1 MRQNKEKKKNKE
13 KNHRTVFGCP
23 TMAFGIALLSL
34 IENRRDREFYNT
46 QCVYAV
52 LRFAIQ
58 PIIHITRATHG
69 QRLDLRRGYKIL
81 SQHSSSHWWALR
93 WYADLWNWR
102 RVRHLNSNVYTPR
115 RYHITPN
122 TYTIY
127 SDCITCWCD
136 TKTTLD
142 CVAFFPSFLILRL
155 CNSDDAMTPRN
166 YLRCARAQNSNE
178 HQEIIHS
185 HVHFNIPRHY
195 RDLSARAALVHF
207 IILFK
212 LKLVKHPLCQVETVT
227 YRPFSVN
234 REVYDA

>member
-1 MRQNKEKKKNKE
+1 
-13 KNHRTVFGCP
+13 
-23 TMAFGIALLSL
+23 MAFGIALLSL

-69 QRLDLRRGYKIL
+69 QRLDLRRGYKILSQHL

-142 CVAFFPSFLILRL
+142 GVAFFPSFLILRL
-155 CNSDDAMTPRN
+155 CNCDDAMTPRN
-166 YLRCARAQNSNE
+166 YLRCARARKIQM
-178 HQEIIHS
+178 
-185 HVHFNIPRHY
+185 NIKKLYTRIYTSIY
-195 RDLSARAALVHF
+195 RDITALYRRARHLS
-207 IILFK
+207 IL
-212 LKLVKHPLCQVETVT
+212 
-227 YRPFSVN
+227 
-234 REVYDA
+234 